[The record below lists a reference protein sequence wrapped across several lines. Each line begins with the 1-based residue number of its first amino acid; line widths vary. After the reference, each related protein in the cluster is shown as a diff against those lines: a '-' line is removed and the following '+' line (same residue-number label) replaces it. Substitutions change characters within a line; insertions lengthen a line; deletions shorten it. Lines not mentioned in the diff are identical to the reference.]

1 MKLDIRIII
10 RLNELI
16 NAEQTGSPKELASK
30 LDISIRTV
38 HNYIDFMKKDMK
50 APIIYDFQRLSYVYE
65 EECEFNFNAVEK

>member
-1 MKLDIRIII
+1 MDIRLII

-16 NAEQTGSPKELASK
+16 TAEQTGSPKELASK

-38 HNYIDFMKKDMK
+38 YNYIAFMKRDMK